1 MASHTLRDNPESV
14 RAIEAV
20 RARWP
25 ILFNSKRI
33 VELCDH
39 FYATDG
45 VCIPPDHEIAMGRPA
60 CVRLLQGYA
69 DLGDVTFRLDV
80 IETHADDTT
89 GYLIGN
95 YVFYD
100 RRGSTEVTY
109 EGRTLEAYRKEADGS
124 WKCSVDMW
132 HHLDPSVIKNPMPR

>member
-1 MASHTLRDNPESV
+1 MASHTIRDNPESV

-20 RARWP
+20 RERWP
-25 ILFNSKRI
+25 VLFNSKRI
-33 VELCDH
+33 VELGNH
-39 FYATDG
+39 FYAADG

-60 CVRLLQGYA
+60 WILLPFAA
-69 DLGDVTFRLDV
+69 DYR
-80 IETHADDTT
+80 
-89 GYLIGN
+89 YLIGN

-100 RRGSTEVTY
+100 RRGPKEMTY

-132 HHLDPSVIKNPMPR
+132 HHLDPSVIKHPMPR

>member
-1 MASHTLRDNPESV
+1 MASHTRNDNSDSV

-25 ILFNSKRI
+25 VLFNSKRI
-33 VELCDH
+33 VELSEH
-39 FYATDG
+39 FYAADG

-60 CVRLLQGYA
+60 IVSLLKGYA
-69 DLGDVTFRLDV
+69 DLGDVTFKLGV
-80 IETHADDTT
+80 IETHADDAT

-100 RRGSTEVTY
+100 RRGANEATY
-109 EGRTLEAYRKEADGS
+109 EGRTLETYRKEADGS

-132 HHLDPSVIKNPMPR
+132 HHLDPSVIKKPMPR